1 MDDLVQDSSKC
12 KMLIQLSCELHM
24 VVNLVCQ
31 EEVVEEQAKT
41 FLNSNMLRHR
51 QSSNRL
57 PKCILCDDGRLLVTL
72 PPISVKN

>member
-1 MDDLVQDSSKC
+1 MDDLVQDCSKC

-41 FLNSNMLRHR
+41 FLNSNILRHP
-51 QSSNRL
+51 QS
-57 PKCILCDDGRLLVTL
+57 
-72 PPISVKN
+72 